1 MEILIDFATGYNEM
15 ITIGEGIT
23 AFPNTKLTR
32 TGRDDNDRGKFK
44 GSRCKAIFAVLETDQ
59 IRFWLNG
66 EDPSSSA
73 GHLMQVGDDLTLRNI
88 YDIENFRATRVTADA
103 TLSVSYKF

>member
-1 MEILIDFATGYNEM
+1 MEIITDLATGYNGT
-15 ITIGEGIT
+15 ITIGAGIT
-23 AFPNTKLTR
+23 AFSNNKLLR
-32 TGRDDNDRGKFK
+32 AGRDDDDRGKFK
-44 GSRCKAIFAVLETDQ
+44 GSKCKAIFATLETDQ

-66 EDPSSSA
+66 EDPSSSV
-73 GHLMQVGDDLTLRNI
+73 GHLMDVGDNLTLSNI